1 MSTKRNMLKFL
12 THKLKSQTL
21 NEVQPY
27 TEKEDDDR
35 DSGTESDE
43 ENEEDCLEAD
53 EFNNNKCRRS
63 LPIPVNQNSTTVWG
77 STHEI
82 SEHNLDR
89 ISCTSDYN
97 LDSISCTSD
106 YERQSLDFEHHSSEE
121 ELEILHKE
129 FVAEKRKRLQPNRH
143 CDSASDEEVKEF
155 MLQPQPINFS
165 SSPPKVVHTQITPVT
180 VMTISSRKRHRQNTT
195 SDSSPMDSSLH
206 RPSLDFEK
214 MQKNAVKKQCTHGLG
229 RAKIVKI
236 KTVNAN
242 SKSAKSDPGMF
253 TFKSISSNS
262 YSSMTPV
269 EEPSC
274 AY

>member
-1 MSTKRNMLKFL
+1 M
-12 THKLKSQTL
+12 
-21 NEVQPY
+21 NEVQPF
-27 TEKEDDDR
+27 TEKEDDDH

-43 ENEEDCLEAD
+43 ENVDDLVED
-53 EFNNNKCRRS
+53 EFNNNKLRRS
-63 LPIPVNQNSTTVWG
+63 QPIPVNQHSSEWC

-97 LDSISCTSD
+97 LDTISCTSD
-106 YERQSLDFEHHSSEE
+106 YERHSLDFEHHSSEE
-121 ELEILHKE
+121 ELETIHKE
-129 FVAEKRKRLQPNRH
+129 VVAEKRKRLHPHSH
-143 CDSASDEEVKEF
+143 CDSASDEEVKEL
-155 MLQPQPINFS
+155 MLQPQPVNFS
-165 SSPPKVVHTQITPVT
+165 SSPPKVVQCTIAHVTPVA

-195 SDSSPMDSSLH
+195 SDSSMDSVH
-206 RPSLDFEK
+206 RPCLDFEK
-214 MQKNAVKKQCTHGLG
+214 MQKNAVKKQCTHGIG

-236 KTVNAN
+236 KTVNRTN
-242 SKSAKSDPGMF
+242 KSDPAMF
-253 TFKSISSNS
+253 TFKSISST

>member
-1 MSTKRNMLKFL
+1 MFS
-12 THKLKSQTL
+12 
-21 NEVQPY
+21 
-27 TEKEDDDR
+27 
-35 DSGTESDE
+35 
-43 ENEEDCLEAD
+43 D

-214 MQKNAVKKQCTHGLG
+214 MQVLMKLHISKFRIMLEVLLLNILKAIVTGASEASLSLFCFNYICIYICSVNICTPS
-229 RAKIVKI
+229 V
-236 KTVNAN
+236 
-242 SKSAKSDPGMF
+242 
-253 TFKSISSNS
+253 SS
-262 YSSMTPV
+262 
-269 EEPSC
+269 
-274 AY
+274 